1 MDKIKPLFTA
11 TATAAGGRNGHTES
25 SDGIVSADLSVPKE
39 MGGPG
44 KPGTATPEHL
54 FAAGY
59 AACFG
64 GALDFVAKRQKKDAS
79 KARVTA
85 AVSIG
90 PREGG
95 GFGLAVRLQVEDRS
109 LPQPELAALA
119 KEAHEQ
125 ICPYSH
131 ATRNNVDV
139 QLAVLGATP

>member
-1 MDKIKPLFTA
+1 MNKIKPLFTA
-11 TATAAGGRNGHTES
+11 TATAIGGRNGHTES
-25 SDGIVSADLSVPKE
+25 SDGVVKADLSVPKE

-64 GALDFVAKRQKKDAS
+64 GAIDFVARQKKKDAS
-79 KARVTA
+79 KAKVTC
-85 AVSIG
+85 AVTIG
-90 PREGG
+90 SREGG
-95 GFGLAVRLQVEDRS
+95 GFGLAVKLQVEDRS
-109 LPQPELAALA
+109 LPQAELAALA

-139 QLAVLGATP
+139 QLTVSGG